1 MTPGVSVKAPRWKA
15 CALSLAVFLTP
26 ALALAL
32 PSGYSWGAALLV
44 LLGLAAWPRALRH
57 PGEVPT
63 ELRWW
68 GGTVAAMGLVWA
80 LHTHVDGHWQMRTL
94 GIERSLKYG
103 LLLLALPALRF
114 GLPRIDALRW
124 GCWIG
129 ALGTGVL
136 AGWEWLWL
144 GKDRAEGFTNAIQ
157 FGNLALLLG
166 LWSWIW
172 ARHAPTRALMVIG
185 HLAALAGAFASLAS
199 GSRGG
204 WLVAPVLV
212 ALVWVL
218 DARDRPQTLRDRLPR
233 LLKAGAVGLALCA
246 AFAWLPPVQERI
258 AEATR
263 EYQAWRT
270 QGRSET
276 SVGQRL
282 AHWGLAWELGLQKPW
297 LGWGQVAYDA
307 QKQALIAA
315 GKAPQ
320 GVADFNHA
328 HHEWIDMFAKR
339 GLVGMLALA
348 GFFGI
353 PAWRCA
359 RALRRAP
366 RGHAHGPAELA
377 ALCGLVTVLGFVG
390 FGMTQVM
397 FAHNNANMVFLFM
410 NLLWLAVIAHP
421 GTPSGHSPPATCR
434 P

>member
-1 MTPGVSVKAPRWKA
+1 MTPSVSVNAPRWKA
-15 CALSLAVFLTP
+15 CALSLAAFLIP
-26 ALALAL
+26 ALSLAL

-44 LLGLAAWPRALRH
+44 LLGLAAWPGALRSSRDW
-57 PGEVPT
+57 PI

-80 LHTHVDGHWQMRTL
+80 LHTHVDGQWQMRTL

-103 LLLLALPALRF
+103 LLLLALPALRC
-114 GLPRIDALRW
+114 GLPRIDTLRW
-124 GCWIG
+124 GCWVG
-129 ALGTGVL
+129 ALATGLLAAWQWQVL
-136 AGWEWLWL
+136 DW
-144 GKDRAEGFTNAIQ
+144 DRAAGHTNAIQ

-172 ARHAPTRALMVIG
+172 ARHAPSRRQALVG
-185 HLAALAGAFASLAS
+185 HAAALAGAFASLAS

-218 DARDRPQTLRDRLPR
+218 DARDRRQTLRDRLPR
-233 LLKAGAVGLALCA
+233 LLKAGAAGLALCV
-246 AFAWLPPVQERI
+246 AFVWLPPVQERI

-315 GKAPQ
+315 GQAPQ

-339 GLVGMLALA
+339 GLVGVLALA

-353 PAWRCA
+353 PAWRYA

-366 RGHAHGPAELA
+366 RGDAYGPAELA
-377 ALCGLVTVLGFVG
+377 ALCGLVTVLGFAG

-421 GTPSGHSPPATCR
+421 DPPDEPSPPATCR
-434 P
+434 T